1 MRIIS
6 CQLWS
11 TPQNLLT
18 LRLFSDQHLMP
29 IIFGQLRE
37 LFCSHVIHNVISVW
51 TCCFIQRF
59 TKKWRTESSLTSGRH
74 SRRATVRVTS
84 LLSSSGGAGRRT
96 RWRDR
101 TSRRSSPSSGNS
113 ISEWVISRQSTW
125 FMFLMKVKYGYQWFF
140 MFEIILVIL
149 TPDSNSWI
157 DIVNSSDHFFL
168 FFKRIPT
175 LASDYPQ
182 MKPKRFKDYVRN
194 GLICCWFM
202 IAFRHF
208 LR

>member
-125 FMFLMKVKYGYQWFF
+125 FMFLMKVKYGRSTNGS
-140 MFEIILVIL
+140 LCL
-149 TPDSNSWI
+149 K
-157 DIVNSSDHFFL
+157 L
-168 FFKRIPT
+168 F
-175 LASDYPQ
+175 
-182 MKPKRFKDYVRN
+182 
-194 GLICCWFM
+194 W
-202 IAFRHF
+202 
-208 LR
+208 